1 MPGFNL
7 SDEISAGGK
16 RLQVQTTYS
25 DENRKA
31 VSTVFRDGEVVDEKE
46 IGLEETLSHAE
57 VQKRVQDLHQEMM
70 SETKLLFYIAEKIKE
85 VKHVLSCNKLGLVFL
100 RKNLLDEAI
109 EQFSLAI
116 QWDPKF
122 VDAYNNLGVAFI
134 RKGEYDRAI
143 EFLKKGLEMGGNYAD
158 LRNNLGIAYQKKGLY
173 SEAIAEFQEALKINP
188 SYFEAHF
195 NLGVVYLASVSRST
209 PDPQLPPRSA
219 RERRALMHLERAAE
233 LNPQL
238 GNPAFER
245 ALELMEEKKFPEAM
259 EALSEAKEEVA
270 KEIDDYFM
278 HDFYLKFMFGGKGKD
293 EQFIAAY
300 TQRLKEEIEKHPDYA
315 DLRNNLGVA
324 YLVQCRNL
332 FLKALEEFR
341 AALKLNPSF
350 KRARR
355 NLKLAENEGKGF
367 LILLRALFK

>member
-1 MPGFNL
+1 M
-7 SDEISAGGK
+7 SDEIIAGG
-16 RLQVQTTYS
+16 RSFRIQTTYS

-31 VSTVFRDGEVVDEKE
+31 VSTVFRDGELIDERE
-46 IGLEETLSHAE
+46 IGLEEVLPHAE
-57 VQKRVQDLHQEMM
+57 VQKRVQDLHQEMI
-70 SETKLLFYIAEKIKE
+70 SETKLLFYIAEKVKG
-85 VKHVLSCNKLGLVFL
+85 VKHALSCNKLGLVLL
-100 RKNLLDEAI
+100 RKNLPDEAI

-116 QWDPKF
+116 ERDSKF

-134 RKGEYDRAI
+134 KKGEYDRAI
-143 EFLKKGLEMGGNYAD
+143 ESLKKGLEIGGNYAD

-173 SEAIAEFQEALKINP
+173 SEAIAEFQQALKINP

-195 NLGVVYLASVSRST
+195 NLGIVYLASVSRSIS
-209 PDPQLPPRSA
+209 DPQLPPRSA

-238 GNPAFER
+238 SNPAFDR
-245 ALELMEEKKFPEAM
+245 ALELIEEKRFPEAM
-259 EALSEAKEEVA
+259 GALSEAKEEIT
-270 KEIDDYFM
+270 KEIDDHFV

-293 EQFIAAY
+293 DQFIAAY
-300 TQRLKEEIEKHPDYA
+300 TERLKQEIEKHPDYA

-341 AALKLNPSF
+341 AALKINPYF
-350 KRARR
+350 KRAKR